1 MRRPVGVAHTRG
13 MAATRFLKAGK
24 LAGAAMGAA
33 RAADRR
39 FTWGERIAAIPAMLA
54 ATLRGR
60 FPGATRKGVLLSA
73 AGLVYLVSPIDLM
86 PELLLGP
93 FGIADDAAIA
103 AMSMGYLVSAADRY
117 LHWRTGTVPAPEHT
131 PAGRHPFDAD
141 VVQGTVV
148 DR

>member
-1 MRRPVGVAHTRG
+1 MPTK
-13 MAATRFLKAGK
+13 FLKAGK

-39 FTWGERIAAIPAMLA
+39 FTWGERFAAIPGMLV

-60 FPGATRKGVLLSA
+60 FPGASRKGVLLSA
-73 AGLVYLVSPIDLM
+73 AGLVYLVSPIDVL
-86 PELLLGP
+86 PELILGP

-103 AMSMGYLVSAADRY
+103 AMSLGYLVSAADRF
-117 LHWRTGTVPAPEHT
+117 LHWRSGTAPSAPASH
-131 PAGRHPFDAD
+131 AFDPD

-148 DR
+148 DRG